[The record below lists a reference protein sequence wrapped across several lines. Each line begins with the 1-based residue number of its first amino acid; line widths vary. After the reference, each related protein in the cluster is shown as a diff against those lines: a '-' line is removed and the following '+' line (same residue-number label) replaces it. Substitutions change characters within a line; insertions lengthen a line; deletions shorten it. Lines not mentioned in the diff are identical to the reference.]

1 MLCHALDFDDTHT
14 DSVCHVSAAVAP
26 AAFAVAEAS
35 RVSGAQLVTALV
47 VGNELV
53 TRLGMAATARFH
65 ARGFHPTSVCGVFG
79 ATAAAA
85 RLVRFG
91 PRETVRALGI
101 AGSFASGIFEYLGD
115 GSETKPI
122 HAARAAEGG
131 VTAVELTANGAGGPR
146 GVFEGRFG
154 LYATFADLHGIELG
168 PSFADLGRRWE
179 TPRIAFKPYP
189 ACHYVHAAIDAV
201 AAAARDAAP
210 EAIREI
216 HVEVPEAAVALV
228 LEPTADKHRPRTPYD
243 AKFSLPFAVATR
255 LVRGRV
261 DVASFSADAI
271 ADPAVLALAARVSYE
286 IRTFASFPAAFPA
299 NVVVRFADSDER
311 RAEMLHQRGG
321 VENPL
326 TDDDVRDK
334 FRANAALALDA
345 ADAEA
350 LERGILA
357 LDEAADLTAVGGLL
371 RRAQPR
377 GRS

>member
-1 MLCHALDFDDTHT
+1 M
-14 DSVCHVSAAVAP
+14 
-26 AAFAVAEAS
+26 
-35 RVSGAQLVTALV
+35 

-53 TRLGMAATARFH
+53 TRVGMAATARFH

-79 ATAAAA
+79 ATAAAS

-91 PRETVRALGI
+91 TRETVRALGI

-115 GSETKPI
+115 GSETKPV

-154 LYATFADLHGIELG
+154 LYATFADLHGVDLG
-168 PSFADLGRRWE
+168 PQLADLGRRWE

-210 EAIREI
+210 ESIREI

-228 LEPTADKHRPRTPYD
+228 LEPIADKHRPRTPYD
-243 AKFSLPFAVATR
+243 AKFSLPFAVAAR
-255 LVRGRV
+255 LVHGRV
-261 DVASFSADAI
+261 DVASFSAEAI
-271 ADPAVLALAARVSYE
+271 ADLAVLELAARVSYE
-286 IRTFASFPAAFPA
+286 VRTFASFPVAFPA
-299 NVVVRFADSDER
+299 NVRVRFADGVER
-311 RAEMLHQRGG
+311 RAEMPHQRGG

-326 TDDDVRDK
+326 TDDDVRGK

-345 ADAEA
+345 PDAAA
-350 LERGILA
+350 LEHAILA
-357 LDEAADLTAVGGLL
+357 LDEAPDLATIGSLL
-371 RRAQPR
+371 RRAQTRER
-377 GRS
+377 G